1 MARKKKTESVD
12 EAKEEIISGYKG
24 FDKDFTCRGFQY
36 EVGREYTCEEAVI
49 CQQGFHLCENPLHVL
64 RYYSPTT
71 SRFAEAEGRGNLE
84 RHKADSKVACT
95 KIKING
101 EIDLKG
107 LINAGM
113 DFVFSRVKWG
123 EADTSQTHGDYSAA
137 QTHGFYSAAQ
147 THGDSSAAQT
157 HGNSSAAQIH
167 GDYSAAQTHGDSSA
181 AQTHGFYSAA
191 QTYGSYSAAQTH
203 GNSSAAQTH
212 GSSSAAQTHGFY
224 SVAQT
229 HGSSS
234 AAQTHG
240 DSSAAQTHGSYSAAQ
255 THGNYSAA
263 QVDGKQSIAVS
274 TGFKGKAKGALTCWL
289 TLAEWA
295 QINGDWQIKCVKSA
309 LVDGTVIK
317 ADCWYTLKGG
327 EFTEA

>member
-64 RYYSPTT
+64 RYYSPTA

-147 THGDSSAAQT
+147 T
-157 HGNSSAAQIH
+157 
-167 GDYSAAQTHGDSSA
+167 
-181 AQTHGFYSAA
+181 
-191 QTYGSYSAAQTH
+191 YGSYSATQTY
-203 GNSSAAQTH
+203 GN
-212 GSSSAAQTHGFY
+212 Y
-224 SVAQT
+224 
-229 HGSSS
+229 S

-255 THGNYSAA
+255 THGNSSAA

>member
-157 HGNSSAAQIH
+157 HG
-167 GDYSAAQTHGDSSA
+167 
-181 AQTHGFYSAA
+181 FYSAA

-203 GNSSAAQTH
+203 GNSSA
-212 GSSSAAQTHGFY
+212 
-224 SVAQT
+224 AQT

>member
-64 RYYSPTT
+64 RYYSPTA

-123 EADTSQTHGDYSAA
+123 EADTS
-137 QTHGFYSAAQ
+137 
-147 THGDSSAAQT
+147 
-157 HGNSSAAQIH
+157 
-167 GDYSAAQTHGDSSA
+167 
-181 AQTHGFYSAA
+181 
-191 QTYGSYSAAQTH
+191 
-203 GNSSAAQTH
+203 
-212 GSSSAAQTHGFY
+212 
-224 SVAQT
+224 
-229 HGSSS
+229 
-234 AAQTHG
+234 QTHG